1 MTDKKIFSVLMI
13 VGMVIMTFTVMAQGP
28 PPNPGSTGGPIDGGV
43 TALVI
48 GSAYYGYKKLK
59 ASREK
64 KGE

>member
-1 MTDKKIFSVLMI
+1 MHNISRIFTLTVLLTFCSVFVLY
-13 VGMVIMTFTVMAQGP
+13 AQLGP
-28 PPNPGSTGGPIDGGV
+28 PGGTGGPIDGGI

-59 ASREK
+59 ANREK